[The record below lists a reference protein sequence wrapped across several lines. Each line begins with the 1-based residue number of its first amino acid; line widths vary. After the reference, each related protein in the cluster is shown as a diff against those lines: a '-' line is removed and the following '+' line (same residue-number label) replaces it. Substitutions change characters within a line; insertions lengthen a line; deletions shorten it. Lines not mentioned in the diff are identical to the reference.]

1 MKIKEYLEKSPM
13 GSPYLKYAH
22 NVYSQNGEDG
32 IIKKILGEINVD
44 KGTVVEFGAWDGIY
58 LSNVYNL
65 YKNGGFKA
73 ILIEGDSNKVASY
86 PKKFENAAMHNFL
99 VSPNKKDPNSID
111 SILEKIGY
119 KNTEGDLILMSI
131 DVDSSDYYIM
141 ESIDYNRPI
150 IMVIET
156 SISFPPGSYFKSYD
170 RGCSLDSVW
179 DLGKKMGYS
188 VVAYTSNA
196 ILVRNDYIHLLKEF
210 NEESTI
216 EDIYIDQYQYLTLAK
231 LNHEGEILETYF
243 TESMEYS
250 QRIKSEN

>member
-1 MKIKEYLEKSPM
+1 MKIEEYLKKSPM
-13 GSPYLKYAH
+13 GSPYLKYAY

-32 IIKKILGEINVD
+32 IIKKLLEEININ
-44 KGTVVEFGAWDGIY
+44 KGTVIEFGAWDGIY

-65 YKNGGFKA
+65 YRNGDFKA
-73 ILIEGDSNKVASY
+73 ILIEGDSSKVASY
-86 PKKFENAAMHNFL
+86 SKRFENASMHNFL
-99 VSPNKKDPNSID
+99 VSPNKNDSNSID
-111 SILEKIGY
+111 NILKNIGY
-119 KNTEGDLILMSI
+119 KNIEDDLILMSI

-141 ESIDYNRPI
+141 ESIEDNRPI
-150 IMVIET
+150 IIVIET
-156 SISFPPGSYFKSYD
+156 SISFPIGSYFKSYD

-210 NEESTI
+210 NKESGM
-216 EDIYIDQYQYLTLAK
+216 EDIYINQDQYLTLAK

-243 TESMEYS
+243 VESMEYS
-250 QRIKSEN
+250 ERIKSEN

>member
-1 MKIKEYLEKSPM
+1 MDAKIIC
-13 GSPYLKYAH
+13 
-22 NVYSQNGEDG
+22 ED
-32 IIKKILGEINVD
+32 K
-44 KGTVVEFGAWDGIY
+44 
-58 LSNVYNL
+58 
-65 YKNGGFKA
+65 
-73 ILIEGDSNKVASY
+73 
-86 PKKFENAAMHNFL
+86 
-99 VSPNKKDPNSID
+99 
-111 SILEKIGY
+111 KIGY

-250 QRIKSEN
+250 QRIKSES